1 MRWYET
7 MSEQI
12 LLIDDDLDILEVF
25 GMALETLGHNII
37 TAADGDEGVE
47 MYKKHKPCMVF
58 SDIKMP
64 KIDGYELFSTIHKLD
79 PQSKIIFFTSNDD
92 VVKTLDAKVN
102 GLLDIMHKP
111 VKIKDFD
118 NIIKKYNC

>member
-1 MRWYET
+1 

-12 LLIDDDLDILEVF
+12 LLVDDDLDILESF
-25 GMALETLGHNII
+25 EMSLETLGYNII
-37 TAADGDEGVE
+37 TAADGNEGVE

-64 KIDGYELFSTIHKLD
+64 KMDGYELFSTIHKLD
-79 PQSKIIFFTSNDD
+79 PQSKIVFFTSNDD

-118 NIIKKYNC
+118 AIIKKYNC

>member
-1 MRWYET
+1 

-12 LLIDDDLDILEVF
+12 LLVDDDLDILEAF
-25 GMALETLGHNII
+25 EMSLETLGYNII

-64 KIDGYELFSTIHKLD
+64 KMDGYELFSTIHKLD
-79 PQSKIIFFTSNDD
+79 PQSKIVFFTSNDD

-118 NIIKKYNC
+118 AIIKKYNC

>member
-1 MRWYET
+1 VGLVDI

-12 LLIDDDLDILEVF
+12 LLVDDDLDILEAF
-25 GMALETLGHNII
+25 EMSLETLGYNII
-37 TAADGDEGVE
+37 TATNGDEGVE

-64 KIDGYELFSTIHKLD
+64 KMDGYELFSAIHKLD
-79 PQSKIIFFTSNDD
+79 PQSKIVFFTSNDD